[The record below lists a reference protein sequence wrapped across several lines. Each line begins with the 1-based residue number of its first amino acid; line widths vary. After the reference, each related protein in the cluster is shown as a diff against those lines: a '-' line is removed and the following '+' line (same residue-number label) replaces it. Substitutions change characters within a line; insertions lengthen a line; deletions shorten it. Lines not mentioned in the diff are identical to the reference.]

1 MRGELVGTLLLCKIV
16 RKMDMTIGDGDGM
29 GRGGNGD
36 TVAERI

>member
-1 MRGELVGTLLLCKIV
+1 MEIV

-36 TVAERI
+36 KVAAGI